1 MRIAFITPTY
11 GAHGGGAGRLIQ
23 QLARH
28 LQRGGDSIEIVLH
41 TVPETAFAEEASK
54 DGMVVRPFRPRINGV
69 DYALSAELRAFLRGA
84 AASFDLIHVHGFRS
98 LPALPTLRASH
109 RPLVFSP
116 HFHGVPVT
124 RLRRVA
130 RQPYRQ
136 LARRAIASADMAVC
150 VSGAEASAL
159 KASVPELKERI
170 RVVPA
175 GADAAAIQAA
185 QPYPVSKTTIVSVG
199 PIEHGKRLDRVIS
212 TLPDLGPEFELVIV
226 GYGPE
231 RRPLA
236 MHAHDLGVAS
246 QVRFVGPLDDADLFR
261 WLRSAHV
268 VVSMAEEA
276 MSGATLL
283 EAACAGVPVVAS
295 DIPAHIETTKRLPAG
310 AVRLVSS
317 QGSPLAVADEIKAAV
332 ARGLSETRLS
342 VMTWDEAAALTA
354 GLYRELVT
362 GGEQPAQVVAPSGVR
377 PVA

>member
-28 LQRGGDSIEIVLH
+28 IERGGDSVEIVLH
-41 TVPETAFAEEASK
+41 TTPETAFAEEARK

-69 DYALSAELRAFLRGA
+69 DYALSADLRAFLRRSAG
-84 AASFDLIHVHGFRS
+84 SFDLIHVHGYRS
-98 LPALPTLRASH
+98 LPALPTLRGSG

-116 HFHGVPVT
+116 HYHGVPVT

-150 VSGAEASAL
+150 VSGAEAAAL
-159 KASVPELKERI
+159 RTSVPELKQRI

-175 GADAAAIQAA
+175 GADAAAIHAA
-185 QPYPVSKTTIVSVG
+185 EPYPVTKTTIVSMG

-212 TLPDLGPEFELVIV
+212 TLPDLGSDYELVIV

-246 QVRFVGPLDDADLFR
+246 QVRFVGPLDDPELFR

-295 DIPAHIETTKRLPAG
+295 DIPAHLETTKRLPAG
-310 AVRLVSS
+310 AVKLVSS
-317 QGSPLAVADEIKAAV
+317 QASPLVVADEIKAAV
-332 ARGLSETRLS
+332 ARGPSQMQPS
-342 VMTWDEAAALTA
+342 VMTWDEAATHTT
-354 GLYRELVT
+354 GLYRELV
-362 GGEQPAQVVAPSGVR
+362 GARERPAEPAEPSRVR